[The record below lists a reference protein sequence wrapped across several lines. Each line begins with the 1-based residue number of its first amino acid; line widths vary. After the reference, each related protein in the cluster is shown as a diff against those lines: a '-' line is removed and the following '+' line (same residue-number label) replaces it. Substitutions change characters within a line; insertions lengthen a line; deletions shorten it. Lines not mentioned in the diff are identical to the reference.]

1 MSSYGE
7 EGPAITAS
15 FYNESDLNGLSQEGG
30 IITTT
35 TDDYTA
41 SFSGTS
47 SAAPMA
53 SGIVALMLD
62 AQADA
67 NWRDV
72 INVFA
77 EVGKNN
83 DPLDEGWITNLAG
96 MDFNHKYGFGVVHAD
111 DAVEGVLN
119 DELIISDSPLLS
131 LDKDD
136 LAANKTFGDNLI
148 VGERIEFLT
157 LELDL
162 KGAQKNQDEWTIKLT
177 HTDTASGESS
187 ESIFATAHSTTANRL
202 DYDGWMFSSLVHW
215 GESLDG
221 EWSVDI
227 STRNSGSI
235 TSSVLDSWDIEF
247 YYHIA

>member
-1 MSSYGE
+1 
-7 EGPAITAS
+7 
-15 FYNESDLNGLSQEGG
+15 
-30 IITTT
+30 
-35 TDDYTA
+35 
-41 SFSGTS
+41 
-47 SAAPMA
+47 
-53 SGIVALMLD
+53 MLD

-136 LAANKTFGDNLI
+136 LAANKTFGDNDI